1 MVLTIAALLA
11 GAQQPPAPPRPEER
25 IVCRYEAR
33 TGTRFKKRICHSQKE
48 LDALSE
54 SAQRKAHEMTDRPV
68 IPLYN
73 PSGG

>member
-1 MVLTIAALLA
+1 MFLTIAALLV
-11 GAQQPPAPPRPEER
+11 GVQQPPSPPKPEER

-33 TGTRFKKRICHSQKE
+33 TGTRFKTRICHSQKE

-54 SAQRKAHEMTDRPV
+54 SAQRKAHEMVERPI

>member
-1 MVLTIAALLA
+1 MMLTVAALLIA
-11 GAQQPPAPPRPEER
+11 AQEPPRAPKPEGR

-33 TGTRFKKRICHSQKE
+33 TGTRFKTRVCHSQKE
-48 LDALSE
+48 LDALSD
-54 SAQRKAHEMTDRPV
+54 SAQRKAHEMVDRPI